1 MEHSELIQKINAT
14 LKVTGQS
21 KASFGEELN
30 AYLETK
36 RPDTKG
42 TRISVYRWLLGTHKP
57 RPEIRRAMLAWY
69 LANKPQ

>member
-1 MEHSELIQKINAT
+1 MEHSVLTQKINAA
-14 LKVTGQS
+14 LIALGRS
-21 KASFGEELN
+21 KATFGKELN

-36 RPDTKG
+36 RQDTAG